1 MKSATRYT
9 ILVLSSLLFA
19 FQACKPD
26 PELTATTKTGDI
38 AFKVPEGW
46 PAPVYNFENNTLT
59 KEGFELG
66 RRLFF
71 DPMLSKDNTISCGS
85 CHQPAA
91 AFAQPAHDFSHGVN
105 DLLGNRNSPAIYNM
119 NWHKGFF
126 WDGGVNHIENQ
137 PINPIENPVEMAET
151 MSNVVTKLGADASYR
166 AMFKAAFGDETVN
179 SQRIGKA
186 FAQFMGMLVSSNS
199 KYDKFIRGEVALTS
213 AEQNGLNTFRAKCAT
228 CHKEPLFS
236 DFSYRSNGLKP
247 TSHNDSG
254 RARITHALADMR
266 KFKVPSLRNLSYT
279 YPYMHDGR
287 LENLMDVLDYY
298 SGEIDSSAVN
308 LDPVLKGGIPLSAQ
322 EKNDL
327 LSFLKT
333 LDDETFIKDP
343 RFQEPK

>member
-1 MKSATRYT
+1 MKAITRYT
-9 ILVLSSLLFA
+9 IYALAAMLLVLQS
-19 FQACKPD
+19 CKPD
-26 PELTATTKTGDI
+26 PAIKPVVQAEDI
-38 AFKVPEGW
+38 SFKVPEGW
-46 PAPVYNFENNTLT
+46 PAPVYNFENNKLT

-71 DPMLSKDNTISCGS
+71 DERLSKDNTVSCGS

-119 NWHKGFF
+119 NWHTGFF

-151 MSNVVTKLGADASYR
+151 MTNVIAKLSADASYR
-166 AMFKAAFGDETVN
+166 AMFKAAFGDETIN

-199 KYDKFIRGEVALTS
+199 KYDKFMRKEVVLTS
-213 AEQNGLNTFRAKCAT
+213 TEQNGLNTFRAKCAT

-254 RARITHALADMR
+254 RARITGLQTDVR
-266 KFKVPSLRNLSYT
+266 KFKVPSLRNLSYS

-287 LENLMDVLDYY
+287 LESLEDVLDYY
-298 SGEIDSSAVN
+298 SKEIDPSAEN
-308 LDPVLKGGIPLSAQ
+308 LDPVLKGGIPLTAQ

-333 LDDETFIKDP
+333 LDDETFVKDP
-343 RFQEPK
+343 RFQETK